1 MKKWMMMFLLML
13 AVPVLILVAGMKVEA
28 ETSGDWEYEVLED
41 ETINII
47 NYSGQDT
54 NIIVPQTINDKR
66 VTMIGD
72 DAFSGNDNLVSVTIP
87 EGVTALGN
95 WCFENCSNLQRVDL
109 PSTLLSLGG
118 LSTFTDC
125 INLTDIEIPENVTSV
140 GYRVFDGCSNLI
152 EIKVHKNN
160 AVLYEQN
167 GVVYNS
173 EEKTLECCPGGISGS
188 ITVPEG
194 IEVIDAYAFSSCEKI
209 TDIIL
214 PSSLKIMEEAV
225 FVNCTG
231 LEKIVIPEGTT
242 TLSDWT
248 FNGCHN
254 LKEVTIPKSVTKI
267 GDNQFSGCSS
277 NLIVYGYKGTE
288 AEKCVQNE
296 NSSFNRNIQFIDI
309 DSNVEDDDTEKVPP
323 TKPQTGDN
331 NTANE
336 NKSSASKIA
345 VAAPV
350 KVSGIAVS
358 SLSNKIAAG
367 KKVQLTVTFTPSNAS
382 NKNVIWTSS
391 NPKVATVNQNGVVTF
406 KKKSA
411 GKSVIITAT
420 AADGSGAKAVFKLK
434 SMKGVVKKVS
444 ISGAKKR
451 TVKAGKALKLKAKVT
466 ATKGAN
472 KKLQWT
478 SSNTEYATV
487 SASGKVK
494 TKKAGKGKNV
504 KITAMATDGSGK
516 KQVVKVR
523 IK

>member
-1 MKKWMMMFLLML
+1 MIMFLCML
-13 AVPVLILVAGMKVEA
+13 AAPVMMLAAETKVEA
-28 ETSGDWEYEVLED
+28 ETSGDWEYEVTED
-41 ETINII
+41 RTVKILDYLGEDQELT
-47 NYSGQDT
+47 
-54 NIIVPQTINDKR
+54 VPQTIDNNM
-66 VTMIGD
+66 VTIIGD
-72 DAFSGNDNLVSVTIP
+72 DVFSGNDNLVSVTIP
-87 EGVTALGN
+87 EGVTTLGN
-95 WCFENCSNLQRVDL
+95 WCFEDCSNLQRVDL
-109 PSTLLSLGG
+109 PSTLLLLGG
-118 LSTFTDC
+118 STAFADC

-140 GYRVFDGCSNLI
+140 GYRTFDGCSNLTK
-152 EIKVHKNN
+152 IKVDKNN
-160 AVLYEQN
+160 PVLYEEN
-167 GVVYNS
+167 GIVYNR

-188 ITVPEG
+188 VTVHEG
-194 IEVIDAYAFSSCEKI
+194 IEKIDAYAFSSCEKI

-214 PSSLKIMEEAV
+214 PSSLRTIKEAA
-225 FVNCTG
+225 FVSCTG
-231 LEKIVIPEGTT
+231 LEKLVIPEGTT

-254 LKEVTIPKSVTKI
+254 LKEITIPKSVTKI
-267 GDNQFSGCSS
+267 GDNQFSDCSS

-288 AEKCVQNE
+288 AERCVQNE
-296 NSSFNRNIQFIDI
+296 NSSFNRNIQFREISSD
-309 DSNVEDDDTEKVPP
+309 VEDDTTEKVPS
-323 TKPQTGDN
+323 TKPQTEDN
-331 NTANE
+331 AAMNE
-336 NKSSASKIA
+336 NNSSVSKTV

-350 KVSGIAVS
+350 KVSGLAVS
-358 SLSNKIAAG
+358 GLSNKIAAG
-367 KKVQLTVTFTPSNAS
+367 KKVQLTVTFTPSNVS

-434 SMKGVVKKVS
+434 SMKGVVKKVA

-478 SSNTEYATV
+478 SSNTKYATV

-494 TKKAGKGKNV
+494 TKKAGKGKTV

-516 KQVVKVR
+516 KQVVKVK